1 MSFTEKNNSGK
12 LPTKDSHN
20 PILVTIYVFCI
31 TAHPPMKRNKFFL
44 KKWSSVYLH
53 TVLKFAFYTF
63 IKNKRGLPGAARDY
77 FTISLWNSPV
87 QIDLRT
93 QQPLGWGE
101 PPTNKIFI
109 HKPTRGATFVCW
121 PPPNSQSMHP
131 HLVGWTLQA
140 PGLGEPPTNKILHC
154 KPTPRSNFC
163 LLAPAQFLTLQGFS
177 DGVTIGG
184 SPGGQH
190 FGSPPGS
197 VPSQGEMRS
206 PRQISGWW
214 LVWVRRQ
221 AAGHTHTHIHTYTHT
236 FIFI

>member
-93 QQPLGWGE
+93 QQALGWGE
-101 PPTNKIFI
+101 PPTIKIF
-109 HKPTRGATFVCW
+109 
-121 PPPNSQSMHP
+121 MH
-131 HLVGWTLQA
+131 
-140 PGLGEPPTNKILHC
+140 

-163 LLAPAQFLTLQGFS
+163 LLSPAQFSKHTPPFGRVDPRGPWSGWAPRNKNFTIQTHPEEQLLFAGPRLILNPSGFFRWGHYRGYPRGPTF
-177 DGVTIGG
+177 GVTPWLGAEPGWNDEPMPNFRVIGCVG
-184 SPGGQH
+184 P
-190 FGSPPGS
+190 
-197 VPSQGEMRS
+197 
-206 PRQISGWW
+206 
-214 LVWVRRQ
+214 
-221 AAGHTHTHIHTYTHT
+221 AAGRRTYTHTHIHT